1 MARPITYV
9 ATPKQVVD
17 PAYGELEDFLRVL
30 HQSGT
35 LRTLKGLVGRFSE
48 LTEIIVKRLNTPDGR
63 NSLGNLAAAA
73 TSWMDI
79 RPRGLEK
86 LLRGVTQWVTT
97 LEASEDA
104 LRNPPGMFRLL
115 GRLQTRDA
123 RRGMLGLVLF
133 LEALGREL
141 ETEGE
146 AGEADDDEDDG
157 SPPA

>member
-9 ATPKQVVD
+9 ATPKEVVD

-35 LRTLKGLVGRFSE
+35 LRTLKGVVGRFSE
-48 LTEIIVKRLNTPDGR
+48 LTEIIVRRLNTPDGR

-79 RPRGLEK
+79 QPRGLEK
-86 LLRGVTQWVTT
+86 LMRAVTQWVTT
-97 LEASEDA
+97 LEANEDA

-115 GRLQTRDA
+115 GRLHRRDA

-133 LEALGREL
+133 LEALGRQL
-141 ETEGE
+141 ETEG
-146 AGEADDDEDDG
+146 GEAPSEDDEDDW
-157 SPPA
+157 SLPE